1 MIAAAIIGWEMQR
14 MMMVFRDNFSL
25 GAGIQFLDFAANRPE
40 NGLVCY
46 ANQPMPEAV
55 RPHRPWG
62 IQQAEERLINAFRQ
76 RYPKKVTA

>member
-25 GAGIQFLDFAANRPE
+25 GAGIQFFDFAANRPE
-40 NGLVCY
+40 NGLVMLCSSAY
-46 ANQPMPEAV
+46 AGGSQTAPTLGHPTG
-55 RPHRPWG
+55 RRKTG
-62 IQQAEERLINAFRQ
+62 NAFRQ

>member
-40 NGLVCY
+40 NGLVMLCSS
-46 ANQPMPEAV
+46 ANA
-55 RPHRPWG
+55 R
-62 IQQAEERLINAFRQ
+62 RQ
-76 RYPKKVTA
+76 SDRIDPGASNRQKKD